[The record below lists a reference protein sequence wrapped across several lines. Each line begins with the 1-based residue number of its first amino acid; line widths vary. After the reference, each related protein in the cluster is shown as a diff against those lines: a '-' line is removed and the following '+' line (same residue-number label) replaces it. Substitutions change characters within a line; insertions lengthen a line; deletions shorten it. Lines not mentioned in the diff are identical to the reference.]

1 MATAKK
7 SRGKAGSRAKKPMKK
22 SNARS
27 AKKAAKPAKAAKRGP
42 QKAAKKSVA
51 KKAAPKKMA
60 PKKAAK
66 RAPAKK
72 RTPASSSSEN
82 SNPLSRVARVAKEI
96 AHQTT
101 VAVSEGVDKVKEV
114 SESIVDRVTS

>member
-22 SNARS
+22 STARG
-27 AKKAAKPAKAAKRGP
+27 AKKAAKPKKAARRGP
-42 QKAAKKSVA
+42 QKAAKKN
-51 KKAAPKKMA
+51 APKKSA

-72 RTPASSSSEN
+72 RAASTNTESG
-82 SNPLSRVARVAKEI
+82 NPLSRVARVAKEI

-101 VAVSEGVDKVKEV
+101 VAVSEGVDMVKEMGGT
-114 SESIVDRVTS
+114 IVERVTG

>member
-7 SRGKAGSRAKKPMKK
+7 ARGKAGSRAKKPMKK
-22 SNARS
+22 SSARG

-42 QKAAKKSVA
+42 QKAAKKA
-51 KKAAPKKMA
+51 TPKKAT

-72 RTPASSSSEN
+72 RAPGKSATEST
-82 SNPLSRVARVAKEI
+82 NPLSRVARVAKEI

-114 SESIVDRVTS
+114 SESIVDRVTG